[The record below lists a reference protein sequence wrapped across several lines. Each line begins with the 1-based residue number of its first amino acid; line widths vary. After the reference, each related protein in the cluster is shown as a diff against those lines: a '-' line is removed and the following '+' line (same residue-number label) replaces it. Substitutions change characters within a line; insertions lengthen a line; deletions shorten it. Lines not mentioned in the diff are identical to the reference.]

1 MTMSDATYTRIKAKC
16 LNCSLH
22 FVLCSWY
29 PERHSAKSLYCPECG
44 QHQGQFIVWTER
56 VSGSVVQEVP
66 GNATLHAT

>member
-1 MTMSDATYTRIKAKC
+1 MDEATYTKIKAKC

-29 PERHSAKSLYCPECG
+29 PERHTAASLHCPECG
-44 QHQGQFIVWTER
+44 QNAGEFLVWTER

-66 GNATLHAT
+66 GNATALEPST